1 MPMFGMAVVF
11 YFKTLIMSD
20 NKNNRGG
27 RDRERISLGQ
37 DYEVRYWS
45 KRLGVSKEQLKEAV
59 QQVGD
64 SVHDVENY
72 LKREI

>member
-1 MPMFGMAVVF
+1 
-11 YFKTLIMSD
+11 MSD

-45 KRLGVSKEQLKEAV
+45 KRFGVSKEQLKQAV
-59 QQVGD
+59 QQAGD
-64 SVHDVENY
+64 SVQAVENY
-72 LKREI
+72 LKAEK